1 MKHLMRLSSAILAVG
16 LLAGPAGAQDNSASQ
31 PASNAV
37 VGPPQLEDFSL
48 NGTVTRRAEPP
59 PAAPARAQ
67 PAQRET
73 AAPQRPDTSASAEAR
88 PAPESA
94 PAEPERQASAEAT
107 RDAPAQTAPALPF
120 DLGEPTPAAGAPS
133 GFAADALAP
142 QPASSADLA
151 PLQPSGDGGDPWEA
165 RLPWL
170 LALLAAIAAA
180 GWYFRRQRSGYAL
193 AGAGGD
199 ASSFD
204 LSPAPAAPP
213 QPRSA
218 EPRPSP
224 APAPPAAA
232 PRPAPAPIGIVSTRL
247 RPWVEI
253 EFVPEAAVIDGE
265 RATIQFDITIFNSGS
280 APAREVLIEAMLFN
294 AGPDQDQA
302 IAAFFERPAG
312 KGERV
317 PVIAPLQRMSFR
329 SAVSVPREQ
338 MRIFGAAG
346 RQVFVPLIA
355 FNVLYGW
362 SGGTGQSS
370 ASFLVGR
377 DTAGEKM
384 APLRVDQG
392 ARTYRG
398 LGAREHSLRVRK

>member
-1 MKHLMRLSSAILAVG
+1 MKHLLRLNSAILALG
-16 LLAGPAGAQDNSASQ
+16 LLAVPAGAQDSGTSQ
-31 PASNAV
+31 PAANSV

-48 NGTVTRRAEPP
+48 NGTVTRRADPQ
-59 PAAPARAQ
+59 PAPQARTQ
-67 PAQRET
+67 PAQREATAPQRSAT
-73 AAPQRPDTSASAEAR
+73 AAPAESRA
-88 PAPESA
+88 AQ
-94 PAEPERQASAEAT
+94 EPVRSEPSRQASAQAP
-107 RDAPAQTAPALPF
+107 RQAPAQTGSALPF
-120 DLGEPTPAAGAPS
+120 DLGEPTPAPGPPS

-142 QPASSADLA
+142 QPASSADLD
-151 PLQPSGDGGDPWEA
+151 PLAPSGDGGESWA
-165 RLPWL
+165 SRLPWL
-170 LALLAAIAAA
+170 LALLAAAAA
-180 GWYFRRQRSGYAL
+180 ALWYFRRQRSGYAL

-199 ASSFD
+199 ASRFD
-204 LSPAPAAPP
+204 LSPEPAARPRPP
-213 QPRSA
+213 APSQPR
-218 EPRPSP
+218 P

-232 PRPAPAPIGIVSTRL
+232 PRPAPSAGGIVSTRL

-265 RATIQFDITIFNSGS
+265 RATIQFEITIFNSGS
-280 APAREVLIEAMLFN
+280 GPAREVLVEAMLFN
-294 AGPDQDQA
+294 AGPDQDEA

-329 SAVSVPREQ
+329 SAVTVPREQ

-392 ARTYRG
+392 ARTWRG
-398 LGAREHSLRVRK
+398 LGARAHQLRVRK